1 MKKLF
6 ILALSLLL
14 FASLLVSCSDNETVE
29 DNGSKE
35 SLKTDS
41 STEQPDKKDE
51 IPEGEYALTVEEEHK
66 GLLYEPL
73 KKSYKA
79 GEKVIV
85 KTHILMDA
93 SVVVKLN
100 GESVG
105 PQKSVKD
112 ENGRFIY
119 NEQEFIMPPQNSVLS
134 LTVGG
139 GMLAPPTYNLTF
151 EPEKDCV
158 RLFEDTFSGEYTAG
172 ETIKISSSVD
182 ILDAEILLKL
192 NGVKIEETDYGEW
205 QFVMPS
211 EDATV
216 KAYLIG
222 TSWGDDW
229 HYLNI
234 EDRDGILRTI
244 ADNYYREGERVTLY
258 SNVLLYLD
266 ADCEINVL
274 DYLYMES
281 EGIYEY
287 KFIMPRNDVTL
298 KISEYKEK

>member
-29 DNGSKE
+29 DNGSRE

-41 STEQPDKKDE
+41 STEQPDQKDE
-51 IPEGEYALTVEEEHK
+51 IPKGEYVLTVEEEHK
-66 GLLYEPL
+66 NLLYEPL

-85 KTHILMDA
+85 KTHIIMDA

-100 GESVG
+100 GESIG

-139 GMLAPPTYNLTF
+139 GMLVLPTYNLTF

-172 ETIKISSSVD
+172 ETIKISSSMD
-182 ILDAEILLKL
+182 ILDAEILLKFCKVL
-192 NGVKIEETDYGEW
+192 RQGY
-205 QFVMPS
+205 
-211 EDATV
+211 TV
-216 KAYLIG
+216 
-222 TSWGDDW
+222 
-229 HYLNI
+229 
-234 EDRDGILRTI
+234 I
-244 ADNYYREGERVTLY
+244 AV
-258 SNVLLYLD
+258 
-266 ADCEINVL
+266 
-274 DYLYMES
+274 
-281 EGIYEY
+281 
-287 KFIMPRNDVTL
+287 
-298 KISEYKEK
+298 